1 MQITKLLI
9 HKKQLQ
15 SSKHQGFTLWAGIH
29 STASRFARWL
39 SVHSLIIIR
48 TSFIHF
54 VVPSF
59 LCPVSQSIDPGQ
71 QFTWE
76 NSNME
81 VNKPKNR
88 YANVIAYDHSRVVLT
103 SVDGKSSRNHLTPQ
117 IAIDWH
123 RHRLRPPSKLPR
135 TCCTPAGAGLKDEN
149 FAHISIF
156 FCSVLI

>member
-1 MQITKLLI
+1 
-9 HKKQLQ
+9 
-15 SSKHQGFTLWAGIH
+15 
-29 STASRFARWL
+29 
-39 SVHSLIIIR
+39 
-48 TSFIHF
+48 
-54 VVPSF
+54 
-59 LCPVSQSIDPGQ
+59 
-71 QFTWE
+71 
-76 NSNME
+76 ME

-149 FAHISIF
+149 FAHITQVSFFVQYWFKHVNHRDLCNLGDWLTGCLCTLSARNQRENIHKSVIEQWNIIKVTVLSNRIF
-156 FCSVLI
+156 IHTVCLFYSRSRKWLH